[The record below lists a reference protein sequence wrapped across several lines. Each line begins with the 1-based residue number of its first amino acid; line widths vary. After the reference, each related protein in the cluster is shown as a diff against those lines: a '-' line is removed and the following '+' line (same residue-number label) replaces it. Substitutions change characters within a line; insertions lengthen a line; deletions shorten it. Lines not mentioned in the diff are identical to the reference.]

1 MKLVIAEKPSVAMSI
16 AAVIGADER
25 KDGYMEGAGYLVSW
39 CVGHLAG
46 LADASH
52 YGDYR
57 KWRYED
63 LPILPG
69 RWETVVAPDKKEQF
83 DTLKALMH
91 RADVTEL
98 VCATDAGREGELIFR
113 FVYEK
118 AGCKKPFRRLW
129 ISSMEESAIKKGFAD
144 LKDGH
149 DYDAL
154 YQSALCRAKADWLIG
169 INATRLFS
177 VLYNH
182 TLNVGQVQ
190 TPTLSLL
197 VERDNAI
204 QNFEKHKYYLVHIEG
219 GGLEAVSPPCSEKGE
234 AEKLRADCDGETA
247 VCTSL
252 VREEKTENPPR
263 LFDLTTLQREA
274 NRLYGY
280 TAKQTLDYTQSLY
293 EKKLCTYPRTD
304 SQYLTDDMLPTAE
317 HLVSGLFDR
326 LDFAKGADLAPDYS
340 RILDS
345 RKVSDHHAIIPT
357 AEAVKTV
364 LSALP
369 EGERNILF
377 LTAAKLLFAVAPP
390 YRYETVTASLSC
402 GGMTFTAK

>member
-1 MKLVIAEKPSVAMSI
+1 MQLVIAEKPSVAMSI

-25 KDGYMEGAGYLVSW
+25 KDGYMEGGGYLVGW

-52 YGDYR
+52 YGDYK
-57 KWRYED
+57 KWRRED
-63 LPILPG
+63 LPILP
-69 RWETVVAPDKKEQF
+69 RSFETVVAPDKAEPF
-83 DTLKALMH
+83 HTLKKLMH
-91 RADVTEL
+91 RKDVTDL
-98 VCATDAGREGELIFR
+98 ICATDAGREGELIFR
-113 FVYEK
+113 FVYEL
-118 AGCKKPFRRLW
+118 AGCEKPFRRLW

-149 DYDAL
+149 DYDPL

-182 TLNVGQVQ
+182 TLNVGRVQ

-204 QNFEKHKYYLVHIEG
+204 QNFQKKKYYVVHIAG
-219 GGLEAVSPPCSEKGE
+219 ANLEAVSPPYTEKGE
-234 AEKLRADCDGETA
+234 AEKLRADCEGETA
-247 VCTSL
+247 ACTCL

-263 LFDLTTLQREA
+263 LFDLTSLQREA

-293 EKKLCTYPRTD
+293 EKK
-304 SQYLTDDMLPTAE
+304 Q
-317 HLVSGLFDR
+317 
-326 LDFAKGADLAPDYS
+326 
-340 RILDS
+340 
-345 RKVSDHHAIIPT
+345 
-357 AEAVKTV
+357 
-364 LSALP
+364 
-369 EGERNILF
+369 
-377 LTAAKLLFAVAPP
+377 
-390 YRYETVTASLSC
+390 LSC
-402 GGMTFTAK
+402 IISRLVPRSRRQSCQSVFYWNYRRQIFKWFFNFQIKRYADDPAGAGVYCSRHILSFSSSRQDYFSAGVNIDRFRVRPYLSLNYTFYAC